1 MEERSGRGV
10 RMRDV
15 AGAAGVSRQ
24 AVYDHFGSR
33 ADLMVATVRHG
44 DEVLGLDGRLR
55 RYRAANGGAERLGAF
70 VEFWGNYVP
79 EIHGIARA
87 LLAARETDEAVAA
100 AWDDRMGVVY
110 EACRDIVDGFI
121 GRGAGPVVF
130 RQAADVLCPCSR
142 SALGSPA
149 RARDCEP
156 YVAGCKVP
164 SASSCEDP
172 RSVTHPLYGMYCDPA
187 VIPSHVT
194 RIAQHSSTDAC
205 VRLVPFGLDQKHIAL
220 SVHASQEANTLTPT
234 PSMSDR
240 WDDYALGVRVPKRR
254 DTLETR

>member
-10 RMRDV
+10 RMRDI

-33 ADLMVATVRHG
+33 AELMVATVRYG

-55 RYRAANGGAERLGAF
+55 RYRAATGGAERLGAF

-110 EACRDIVDGFI
+110 EACRDIVGRLHRDGVLTS
-121 GRGAGPVVF
+121 GWSLDE
-130 RQAADVLCPCSR
+130 AADVLWTMLSIRSWESLVLERGWTVSR
-142 SALGSPA
+142 YVGLMQELTR
-149 RARDCEP
+149 RAF
-156 YVAGCKVP
+156 
-164 SASSCEDP
+164 
-172 RSVTHPLYGMYCDPA
+172 
-187 VIPSHVT
+187 
-194 RIAQHSSTDAC
+194 
-205 VRLVPFGLDQKHIAL
+205 VRGPEGA
-220 SVHASQEANTLTPT
+220 
-234 PSMSDR
+234 
-240 WDDYALGVRVPKRR
+240 
-254 DTLETR
+254 

>member
-1 MEERSGRGV
+1 MEERSGQGV

-15 AGAAGVSRQ
+15 AEAAGVSRQ

-55 RYRAANGGAERLGAF
+55 RYRAATGGAERLGAF

-110 EACRDIVDGFI
+110 EACRDIVERLHRDGTLAP
-121 GRGAGPVVF
+121 GWSLEE
-130 RQAADVLCPCSR
+130 AADVLWTMLSIRSWESLVLERGWPVSR
-142 SALGSPA
+142 
-149 RARDCEP
+149 
-156 YVAGCKVP
+156 YVGRMQ
-164 SASSCEDP
+164 E
-172 RSVTHPLYGMYCDPA
+172 L
-187 VIPSHVT
+187 T
-194 RIAQHSSTDAC
+194 R
-205 VRLVPFGLDQKHIAL
+205 
-220 SVHASQEANTLTPT
+220 HAF
-234 PSMSDR
+234 
-240 WDDYALGVRVPKRR
+240 VRVP
-254 DTLETR
+254 EGA